1 MRLKKDQHILLMK
14 MSPNKLKVFIS
25 GSAGFIGKHLKKK
38 LENDYILITP
48 SRKKLNLNNIS
59 QVKNY
64 LKICKPDIILHLAS
78 ATKFKINKSDEKIN
92 QIKNTFDVTKNLVK
106 SFNPECKLIVFFG
119 SIEEYGKSKLPF
131 KENQTP
137 KPITYYGE
145 YKHKSFQYVSK
156 YLKKKNINYL
166 WVRPSLTYGKGDN
179 VERFL
184 GYVVNSIKKK
194 RKIIIKSGNEIRDY
208 IHIDDLCKVI
218 FLIIQNYKKDYK
230 CILNI
235 SAQNYVKIK
244 FIKHFI
250 EKFINKKM
258 NYKLIISKKK
268 QINLYS
274 SNKKLLK
281 FFPKLQFMSFK
292 DGLIKTLKEN
302 LIL

>member
-14 MSPNKLKVFIS
+14 MNLNKLKVFIS
-25 GSAGFIGKHLKKK
+25 GSTGFIGKHLKKNF
-38 LENDYILITP
+38 ENNYRLITP
-48 SRKKLNLNNIS
+48 NKKKLDLNNII

-78 ATKFKINKSDEKIN
+78 STKFKINKSNEKIN
-92 QIKNTFDVTKNLVK
+92 QIKNTFNTTKNLVK
-106 SFNPECKLIVFFG
+106 SLNPECKLIIFFG
-119 SIEEYGKSKLPF
+119 SIEEYGKSKTPF
-131 KENQTP
+131 KENQIP
-137 KPITYYGE
+137 RPITYYGK
-145 YKHKSFQYVSK
+145 YKYKSFQYVSK

-166 WVRPSLTYGKGDN
+166 WVRPSLTYGDGDN

-184 GYVVNSIKKK
+184 GYVINSIKKK
-194 RKIIIKSGNEIRDY
+194 RKIIIKSGNQIRDY

-218 FLIIQNYKKDYK
+218 SLIIQNYKKNYK

-244 FIKHFI
+244 SITHLI
-250 EKFINKKM
+250 EKFIDKKI
-258 NYKLIISKKK
+258 NYELIISKKK

-274 SNKKLLK
+274 SNIKLLK
-281 FFPKLQFMSFK
+281 FFPKLKFMSFK

>member
-1 MRLKKDQHILLMK
+1 
-14 MSPNKLKVFIS
+14 
-25 GSAGFIGKHLKKK
+25 
-38 LENDYILITP
+38 
-48 SRKKLNLNNIS
+48 
-59 QVKNY
+59 
-64 LKICKPDIILHLAS
+64 
-78 ATKFKINKSDEKIN
+78 
-92 QIKNTFDVTKNLVK
+92 
-106 SFNPECKLIVFFG
+106 
-119 SIEEYGKSKLPF
+119 
-131 KENQTP
+131 
-137 KPITYYGE
+137 
-145 YKHKSFQYVSK
+145 
-156 YLKKKNINYL
+156 
-166 WVRPSLTYGKGDN
+166 
-179 VERFL
+179 L

-218 FLIIQNYKKDYK
+218 FLIILNYKKNYK

-258 NYKLIISKKK
+258 KYELIISKKK

-302 LIL
+302 LVL